1 MNEMFSQG
9 GKGST
14 GILTNKQAIARK
26 FGVKQSEVVYFSV
39 GVDLSGY
46 KVIYDKEAQ
55 RAYSLPAGISPGTT
69 AISLSTA
76 AVLVHSA
83 GSVDLGE
90 LAVSREEY
98 VTLPETFDTGAT
110 LTVKNELLVYQD
122 SKYRWEGTFPK
133 TIPAN
138 STPASTGGIS
148 PTAWKLISR
157 DPIPFRRT
165 LSSVVADTTVEAG
178 QSYMISDRADGIFLA
193 VDAAT
198 NPANG
203 YSVVALTGVP
213 NLVLKLQV
221 YGDTIDLEQIGGK
234 PYIPGSQEIDCKQAL
249 QEAFYLLL
257 DNDSAT
263 VDLKSNKWLLSSYV
277 FNDVKQ
283 RRKIKGDNA
292 VIYGMADDGV
302 TNYDYLIS
310 TAWNYQDIEGV
321 TLDCRFNPRYACALR
336 ITHGYG
342 RYDKI
347 TIRKSRCMIQ
357 VGIPDTN
364 PMSLSEFMFHQL
376 RGEEN
381 AKVAVVH
388 GLYSVLNISDSIIP
402 CGEGAFWKSYDCTGF
417 TVYGGR
423 VFLVKCGGNSNV
435 HDGGNPYV
443 YLANSTVSGSPYIG
457 SFSAVQCDFEFRTPF
472 CIVQDNTTVYQNYNQ
487 AVVLD
492 ACRIGVFSSLD
503 ARANNFFS
511 SNVGYRGSLVIKN
524 SDILFDTTVTTA
536 PIVAGGHTLVN
547 IDFDGIY
554 IPGFRGPKMVSWVGY
569 PPLMPSTMVFQ
580 SNIGQGLTQTGAIF
594 VPFENPI
601 VDLSGDTRVC
611 SQNWDIPTKKFLTPA
626 SGLSDVSATVR
637 ITLTAAATADV
648 SVLIEAN
655 VGSGGIGIATGVIPA
670 GQKSITLTGNIGDLP
685 PNAQLYV
692 ITDST
697 ASYTLSNAGAYD
709 TYLSIQATIRG
720 PKTRT

>member
-14 GILTNKQAIARK
+14 GILTNKQAVARH

-39 GVDLSGY
+39 GAPLTGY
-46 KVIYDKEAQ
+46 KVIYDKESQ
-55 RAYSLPAGISPGTT
+55 RAYSLPADVGSEVT
-69 AISLSTA
+69 AVSLSSA
-76 AVLVHSA
+76 GVLVHSA
-83 GSVDLGE
+83 GSVDLGA
-90 LAVSREEY
+90 LAVTRGEF
-98 VTLPETFDTGAT
+98 VTLPGSFTSGQT
-110 LTVKNELLVYQD
+110 LTVKNELLTYDGVQYC
-122 SKYRWEGTFPK
+122 WLGALPK
-133 TIPAN
+133 TVPQN
-138 STPASTGGIS
+138 STPATTGGVS
-148 PTAWKLISR
+148 PTAWKAVKG
-157 DPIPFRRT
+157 DFTTFRRT
-165 LSSVVADTTVEAG
+165 LNSIVNDPTIALG
-178 QSYMISDRADGIFLA
+178 QSYMISDRADGIFY
-193 VDAAT
+193 VEDAAT

-203 YSVVALTGVP
+203 YSVIALTGVP
-213 NLVLKLQV
+213 SLVLKLQV
-221 YGDTIDLEQIGGK
+221 FGNTIDLEQIGGK
-234 PYIPGSQEIDCKQAL
+234 PYIPGVQEVDCKQAL

-257 DNDSAT
+257 DKESAT
-263 VDLKSNKWLLSSYV
+263 VDLKSNNWLLSSYV

-292 VIYGMADDGV
+292 VIYGMADDGI

-435 HDGGNPYV
+435 HDGANPYV

-524 SDILFDTTVTTA
+524 SDILFDTAVTTA
-536 PIVAGGHTLVN
+536 PIVAGGHTLVD
-547 IDFDGIY
+547 IDFDNIY
-554 IPGFRGPKMVSWVGY
+554 IPGLRGYKMVSWVGY
-569 PPLMPSTMVFQ
+569 PPLMPSTIVFQ
-580 SNIGQGLTQTGAIF
+580 SSIGSPATQTGGIF
-594 VPFENPI
+594 VPFTTPI

-611 SQNWDIPTKKFLTPA
+611 SQNWDVASKKFLTPV
-626 SGLSDVSATVR
+626 SGLSDVVATAR
-637 ITLTAAATADV
+637 ITLTENATANV

-655 VGSGGIGIATGVIPA
+655 VGSGGIGIATGVIPI
-670 GQKSITLTGNIGDLP
+670 GQKSITLVGNIGDLP

-697 ASYTLSNAGAYD
+697 ASYTLSNTGAYD
-709 TYLSIQATIRG
+709 TYLSIQATIRS
-720 PKTRT
+720 PKTRS